1 MTRQDRADRERERLR
16 QDSAQLGPASRAPG
30 LPRLLWMPLMLAPVL
45 GWFQALCTL
54 WAAVMA
60 VFQHGVRHAATQA
73 LRGPSRLIPMVAL
86 CWWASLLIAEMAS
99 QQPAAWWT
107 ALRFL
112 LVIVPA
118 CALIPVFNDAGVT
131 HEQIGR
137 WARVSVWV
145 TTCVVGLEY
154 VVTVHG
160 AGLAHHRPR
169 ALSGNALFVATMLVP
184 MMMLSWLDPLPR
196 NGHAWA
202 WRWATHAVGVF
213 CLSALLGARTS
224 TLVAVVLTPLP
235 LLWLR
240 RGRWRVREWVAL
252 AGCAALVAS
261 LAFVG
266 AKTSAW
272 YGERWD
278 ALLALLTS
286 ADLSSVTDY
295 GIATRAQ
302 HWPAAWHAFLKQP
315 WLGYGFLQEHSVLVE
330 HLPAGAPVLPTA
342 HQQFLSFL
350 LWAGLPGLL
359 TGGLFIALPVLLAW
373 RNRRGRVALY
383 AATALSLPLMLHGLT
398 DTLLD
403 DLRIVSFHLM
413 MTVLL
418 NAAIEPSVET

>member
-1 MTRQDRADRERERLR
+1 MTREDRAYRGRDRSR
-16 QDSAQLGPASRAPG
+16 QSDTPPSTPRQATG
-30 LPRLLWMPLMLAPVL
+30 LPQVLWIPLMLAPVL
-45 GWFQALCTL
+45 GWFLALSAL

-60 VFQHGVRHAATQA
+60 LFKHDVRNAAVQA
-73 LRGPSRLIPMVAL
+73 LQGPSRWIPIIAL
-86 CWWASLLIAEMAS
+86 CWWVSLLTSEIVS

-112 LVIVPA
+112 LIILPA
-118 CALIPVFNDAGVT
+118 CALISVFNGAGVT

-137 WARVSVWV
+137 WARLSVWV
-145 TTCVVGLEY
+145 TTGVIALEY
-154 VVTVHG
+154 VATVHG
-160 AGLAHHRPR
+160 AGLVHHRPR

-184 MMMLSWLDPLPR
+184 MMMLSWLDPLPQVR
-196 NGHAWA
+196 HAWA
-202 WRWATHAVGVF
+202 WRWATHAAGVF
-213 CLSALLGARTS
+213 CLSALLGARSS

-235 LLWLR
+235 VLWLR
-240 RGRWRVREWVAL
+240 RGRWTVSQWVAL

-261 LAFVG
+261 LALVG

-278 ALLALLTS
+278 ALLTLLTG

-295 GIATRAQ
+295 GISTRAQ
-302 HWPAAWHAFLKQP
+302 HWPAAWHAFLEQP
-315 WLGYGFLQEHSVLVE
+315 WLGYGFLQEHAVLVQ

-359 TGGLFIALPVLLAW
+359 TGSLFIALPVLMAW
-373 RNRRGRVALY
+373 RNGRGRVALY
-383 AATALSLPLMLHGLT
+383 AATTLSLPLMLHGLT

-418 NAAIEPSVET
+418 NAAVHPSVET